1 MNIELVTGGLVLLAV
16 LAYEAF
22 RRSPKSLSKPSM
34 GKEAPSKAKD
44 LLAEV
49 DVFLAYEQFSQAEE
63 FVKNAIAGFS
73 QAEEFVKNAIAGD
86 PDNLD
91 IHAKLLEVFYAACDK
106 KGYEEAAKVLHDK
119 VHGQGPY
126 WDMALAM
133 WQGMSPNRALLEAD
147 E

>member
-63 FVKNAIAGFS
+63 FVKNAIAG
-73 QAEEFVKNAIAGD
+73 D

-91 IHAKLLEVFYAACDK
+91 IHAKLLEVFYAAGDK

-119 VHGQGPY
+119 VHGQGSY

-133 WQGMSPNRALLEAD
+133 WQEMSPNRALLEAD
-147 E
+147 D

>member
-1 MNIELVTGGLVLLAV
+1 MNIELVAGGLVLLAV

-34 GKEAPSKAKD
+34 GKEEPSKAND

-49 DVFLAYEQFSQAEE
+49 DVFLAYEQ
-63 FVKNAIAGFS
+63 FS

>member
-1 MNIELVTGGLVLLAV
+1 MNIELVAGGLVLLAV

-34 GKEAPSKAKD
+34 GKEEPSKAND

-49 DVFLAYEQFSQAEE
+49 DVFLAYER
-63 FVKNAIAGFS
+63 FS

-86 PDNLD
+86 PNNLD

-147 E
+147 K

>member
-1 MNIELVTGGLVLLAV
+1 MNIEMVIGGLVVLAV
-16 LAYEAF
+16 IAYEAF
-22 RRSPKSLSKPSM
+22 RRSPKSLSKPFM
-34 GKEAPSKAKD
+34 GKEAPSEAKD
-44 LLAEV
+44 SLAEV
-49 DVFLAYEQFSQAEE
+49 NVFLAYEQ
-63 FVKNAIAGFS
+63 FS

>member
-1 MNIELVTGGLVLLAV
+1 MNIELVAGGLVLLAV

-34 GKEAPSKAKD
+34 GKEEPSKAND

-49 DVFLAYEQFSQAEE
+49 DVFLAYER
-63 FVKNAIAGFS
+63 FS

>member
-49 DVFLAYEQFSQAEE
+49 DVFLAYEQ
-63 FVKNAIAGFS
+63 FS